1 MHTGVCL
8 GHRSLVE
15 STQAIERRPESMLDL
30 GFVIDEDEARV
41 PVTISKL
48 SVEQSGVV

>member
-1 MHTGVCL
+1 MHTSVCL

-30 GFVIDEDEARV
+30 GLVIGDDEAGM
-41 PVTISKL
+41 PVMISK
-48 SVEQSGVV
+48 